1 MMLNKMV
8 VGHRRLATMG
18 QQVLL
23 PRRARVPEHGKLVLV
38 QGQGKLVPEH
48 SEQVQGQGK
57 LVPEHSEQ
65 VQGHG
70 KLVPE
75 HSEQVQGHGKLVLG
89 HSELVLGHNELL
101 AVVAVEELEG
111 LGASLIFLKLCIDV
125 SELFC

>member
-48 SEQVQGQGK
+48 SEQVQG
-57 LVPEHSEQ
+57 
-65 VQGHG
+65 
-70 KLVPE
+70 
-75 HSEQVQGHGKLVLG
+75 HGKLVLG
-89 HSELVLGHNELL
+89 HSELVLEHNELL

-111 LGASLIFLKLCIDV
+111 LGASLIFSKLCIDV

>member
-70 KLVPE
+70 KLV
-75 HSEQVQGHGKLVLG
+75 LG